1 MESELRKIQKA
12 NNHNFQDEMETKE
25 LKLLSESD
33 FFKYLPEKTKRKIN
47 QVLSE
52 SERRVK

>member
-52 SERRVK
+52 SERKIK